1 MRKKMGYKYEIA
13 VFYFGNYWFTYCTNM
28 SEYFVIGY
36 YARNFALSKN
46 KHKIKD
52 MKRLFFIPAAAAV
65 LFLAS
70 CGGNGSNENNNA
82 TAPTDT
88 TSASAPAASET
99 PGADIPGID
108 SVQVS
113 NDIKLTGDDA
123 MKYDKTLFKVKAG
136 QPVTLDFKNVGKQP
150 AAAMSHN
157 VVILQQGTDVQA
169 FGEAAIPAAA
179 TEHIPPSMKTDV
191 IAHTKLLGPGQSDK
205 ITFTL
210 PDAGVYDFI
219 CTFPGHFGTMHG
231 KIVAVK

>member
-1 MRKKMGYKYEIA
+1 MKK
-13 VFYFGNYWFTYCTNM
+13 
-28 SEYFVIGY
+28 
-36 YARNFALSKN
+36 
-46 KHKIKD
+46 
-52 MKRLFFIPAAAAV
+52 LFFVPAAAAL

-70 CGGNGSNENNNA
+70 CGGNSSNDESST
-82 TAPTDT
+82 TATDT
-88 TSASAPAASET
+88 TTAAPAEAA

-108 SVQVS
+108 TVSVTDHI
-113 NDIKLTGDDA
+113 NLTGSDD

-136 QPVTLDFKNVGKQP
+136 QKITLDFKNVGKQP

-157 VVILQQGTDVQA
+157 VVILKPGTDVQA

-179 TEHIPPSMKTDV
+179 TGHIPPSMTDDV
-191 IAHTKLLGPGQSDK
+191 LAHTKLLGPGESDK

-231 KIVAVK
+231 QIVAEK

>member
-1 MRKKMGYKYEIA
+1 
-13 VFYFGNYWFTYCTNM
+13 
-28 SEYFVIGY
+28 
-36 YARNFALSKN
+36 
-46 KHKIKD
+46 

-70 CGGNGSNENNNA
+70 CGGNGSNENNNTTPA
-82 TAPTDT
+82 TDT
-88 TSASAPAASET
+88 TSASAASEA

-108 SVQVS
+108 SVQVTDHIELS
-113 NDIKLTGDDA
+113 GDDG

-136 QPVTLDFKNVGKQP
+136 QTVTLDFKYVGKQP

-179 TEHIPPSMKTDV
+179 TEHIPASMKTDV
-191 IAHTKLLGPGQSDK
+191 IAHTKLLGPGESDK

-219 CTFPGHFGTMHG
+219 CTFPGHFGSMHG